1 MKNRDQ
7 TELTQFALQK
17 MRHAVALVEA
27 SLLKLD
33 SYDENHA
40 YDADESEPYDALSD
54 RFVRA
59 VEVCLKFFRSY
70 ERYQFAEESGTLR
83 DRLNR
88 MEKLGLVSSVE
99 IWFKMRD
106 VQNRIV
112 HDYLPHEI
120 KSMYDDIMEP
130 FGRELI
136 ACARK
141 EETFQGLENE

>member
-1 MKNRDQ
+1 MKNKDQ
-7 TELTQFALQK
+7 TQLTQFALQK
-17 MRHAVALVEA
+17 MRNAVALVQA
-27 SLLKLD
+27 SLSKLD
-33 SYDENHA
+33 SYDESHA

-59 VEVCLKFFRSY
+59 VEVCLKFFRNY

-99 IWFKMRD
+99 VWFKMRD
-106 VQNRIV
+106 VRNRIV

-120 KSMYDDIMEP
+120 KLMYDDIMGP
-130 FGRELI
+130 FGRELV

-141 EETFQGLENE
+141 